1 MKLAFFD
8 DFKLG
13 VLKGQGIVDVTAA
26 AGDRRRGRPQSLLN
40 TVMENWSEYQPR
52 FENLVNVSEGK
63 PLDMVK
69 FRTPVPTPGK
79 MVCLAGNYMESGTL
93 VKAYDQ
99 DAFLKSPESVLADGG
114 TVILPD
120 GPADVF
126 HHEAELAFVCSKN
139 AKDVKAADAEDYIFG
154 YMNFSDV
161 SARGIS
167 PEGRN
172 SFFWGKSW
180 DTFGPMGPYLVT
192 ADEVPE
198 PNSLDVKLWNNG
210 DLRHDFNTSD
220 MARSVPEVLEWVTS
234 IVTLSVGDIVATG
247 TNHRGLGP
255 LQDGEQV
262 EMEITGLGR
271 LHYSVRDEMK
281 RTWVRETVSQ
291 QQEHDGS

>member
-1 MKLAFFD
+1 MKLAFFN

-13 VLKGQGIVDVTAA
+13 VIKGQGIVDVTAA
-26 AGDRRRGRPQSLLN
+26 AGDRRRARPQSLLN
-40 TVMENWSEYQPR
+40 SVMENWDEYRPR
-52 FENLVNVSEGK
+52 FTNLVNVSEGK
-63 PLDMVK
+63 PLDTVG
-69 FRTPVPTPGK
+69 FCAPVPTPGK

-93 VKAYDQ
+93 VKAHDQ
-99 DAFLKSPESVLADGG
+99 DAFLKSPDSVLADGG

-120 GPADVF
+120 APADVF
-126 HHEAELAFVCSKN
+126 HHEAELAFVCSRK
-139 AKDVKAADAEDYIFG
+139 AKDIKAADAAGHIFG

-161 SARGIS
+161 SARGIT

-198 PNSLDVKLWNNG
+198 PNNLDVKLWNNG
-210 DLRHDFNTSD
+210 DLRHDFNTGD

-234 IVTLSVGDIVATG
+234 IVTLNVGDIIATG

-271 LHYSVRDEMK
+271 LHYSVRDDMK

-291 QQEHDGS
+291 QQKRTGS